1 MKRDLPYQA
10 SLRLAQLFGGARG
23 QSAARPAAGEPSA
36 RARVLWT
43 LGNLFMLIGL
53 VLLLYVGG
61 VYVQA
66 DYERYAARGDTDVP
80 APVAVTEPAAD
91 EPAPFTAPV
100 LNAGASAEGQV
111 VSAVPDS
118 AQAAKTPTVA
128 RVAIPSIGVDS
139 KVVEVGWD
147 IEQQGDQQVAI
158 WQVAKY
164 AVGQHRG
171 SANPGE
177 GGNIVLAG
185 HVGGYGKVFKDLF
198 YVKPGDQITLYSN
211 GQQYLYTVQER
222 LLVTEEG
229 VSAEQHAANAQLIAP
244 TDHEVVTLV
253 SCWPPKGRDK
263 FTQRVI
269 VQAVPF
275 TFTTAA
281 PAAGQS
287 SWTIR

>member
-1 MKRDLPYQA
+1 MKRGLSYQA
-10 SLRLAQLFGGARG
+10 GTWFTQRFGRAGAR
-23 QSAARPAAGEPSA
+23 SSEPTEKKLDRQMIIRS
-36 RARVLWT
+36 T
-43 LGNLFMLIGL
+43 LGNLLMLIGV

-61 VYVQA
+61 IYVQA
-66 DYERYAARGDTDVP
+66 DYDRYAARGDTDIP
-80 APVAVTEPAAD
+80 APVAVSAPVQE
-91 EPAPFTAPV
+91 EPAPFVAPM
-100 LNAGASAEGQV
+100 LSAGDSAEGQV

-118 AQAAKTPTVA
+118 AQVAKTPTVT

-139 KVVEVGWD
+139 KVIEVGWD
-147 IEQQGDQQVAI
+147 VEQQNGQQVAI

-177 GGNIVLAG
+177 GGNVVLAG

-198 YVKPGDQITLYSN
+198 YVKPGDQITLYSQ
-211 GQQYLYTVQER
+211 GQQYLYTVRER

-229 VSAEQHAANAQLIAP
+229 VSSEQHAANAQLIAP
-244 TDHEVVTLV
+244 TDQEIVTLV
-253 SCWPPKGRDK
+253 TCWPATGRDK
-263 FTQRVI
+263 FTQRVV

-275 TFTTAA
+275 GLAE
-281 PAAGQS
+281 PAKADGQS